1 MTKKAP
7 KTALVI
13 GCGGT
18 IGGAWII
25 AALHALAEQTGREPA
40 EADVLQGTS
49 AGAEIVTMLGGG
61 AAVADLVAMH
71 RGQASDER
79 LRRHLDDTPPG
90 LPPLPRPRLL
100 NPALLRSQSGLAA
113 LTGIAPTGRGDAG
126 WLQRL
131 ADGFA
136 SPGGW
141 PAHPGT
147 RMVAYDVQGGLRV
160 AFGAPGSPKATAGEA
175 LRASWA
181 IPGWMPPV
189 TIDGRTYVD
198 GGAAS
203 TASVDLV
210 APGDADVI
218 YVIAPMAS
226 VPGVRV
232 PGIGGVLEDR
242 LLRRPMSAGLWAEIT
257 TARARGQRVVPIVP
271 TVADLAGL
279 GANFMNRGRRRAA
292 FEAAMTTAPATVRQA
307 LADSEIH
314 V

>member
-1 MTKKAP
+1 MTDKAR

-18 IGGAWII
+18 IGGAWIV
-25 AALHALAEQTGREPA
+25 AALHALAEQTGSDPA
-40 EADVLQGTS
+40 GADVLQGTS

-61 AAVADLVAMH
+61 ASVADLVAMQ
-71 RGQASDER
+71 RGQATDER
-79 LRRHLDDTPPG
+79 LRRHLHDTPPG

-113 LTGIAPTGRGDAG
+113 LAGVAPTGRGDAG

-131 ADGFA
+131 ADGFQA
-136 SPGGW
+136 PDGW
-141 PAHPGT
+141 LAHPGA
-147 RMVAYDVQGGLRV
+147 RMVAYDVQRGRRV
-160 AFGAPGSPKATAGEA
+160 AFGAPGSPKATVGEA

-189 TIDGRTYVD
+189 TIGDQTYVD

-210 APGDADVI
+210 EPENADII

-226 VPGVRV
+226 ATGERV

-242 LLRRPMSAGLWAEIT
+242 LLRRPMSAGLWQEI
-257 TARARGQRVVPIVP
+257 AAVRARGQRVIPIVP
-271 TVADLAGL
+271 TVTNLAGL
-279 GANFMNRGRRRAA
+279 GANFMNRSRRPAA
-292 FEAAMTTAPATVRQA
+292 FEAAMTTAPTTVRKA
-307 LADSEIH
+307 LAASE
-314 V
+314 VDA

>member
-1 MTKKAP
+1 MTTRAS

-18 IGGAWII
+18 IGGAWIV
-25 AALHALAEQTGREPA
+25 AALHALADQTGTEPTK
-40 EADVLQGTS
+40 ADILQGTS

-61 AAVADLVAMH
+61 ATVADLVAMH

-79 LRRHLDDTPPG
+79 LCRHMGDTPPG

-113 LTGIAPTGRGDAG
+113 LTGIAPTGRGDAD

-136 SPGGW
+136 SSDRW
-141 PAHPGT
+141 LAHPGA
-147 RMVAYDVQGGLRV
+147 RMVAYDVQAGRRVVFGGHE
-160 AFGAPGSPKATAGEA
+160 SPEVTVGEA

-189 TIDGRTYVD
+189 TIGGRTYVD

-203 TASVDLV
+203 TASVDLIGP
-210 APGDADVI
+210 ADADVI

-226 VPGVRV
+226 SPGVRV

-242 LLRRPMSAGLWAEIT
+242 LLRRPMSSGLWSEIA
-257 TARARGQRVVPIVP
+257 TARGRGQRVVPIVP

-279 GANFMNRGRRRAA
+279 GANFMNRARRRAA
-292 FEAAMTTAPATVRQA
+292 FEAAMTTVPATVREA
-307 LADSEIH
+307 LAHSEIDA
-314 V
+314 